1 MCRLQ
6 YNERS
11 WAIDVISEINRY
23 VAHINRPIKRG
34 GGENTLLGDATRLFP
49 DVLLFGSATTVEVL
63 QGWELKFP
71 DTAIT
76 DEELIKNA
84 RKKATNLRL
93 NSFLVWN
100 VTSATL
106 YITDD
111 RGVFVPKKSWNNLTH
126 IRKRDQVEGAR
137 AEWVG
142 VLHIIINELNDFFER
157 GELIRRSVIDSLSD
171 AGLID
176 IVLQNSALFAERL
189 EAHSVENAH
198 FDAVVKLWWKG
209 VKIEHGSRDRQLWNI
224 LAKELL
230 VSWVYKFIFAHILK
244 TNFTDAAEI
253 ENINEGSSVDDAIAI
268 FERITQRCDFWNIFS
283 LRFGED
289 LLPDTVWSQLIQLNG
304 FFKTVQLERIDQANL
319 QLLLQSLVHVARR
332 KIAGQ
337 FITPRPLARLLVL
350 LTAEDKRLSI
360 FDPCCGTGTIV
371 RAAYELKRE
380 YGLSSSDALSNV
392 WGEDK
397 FSFPVQI
404 STLSLTDSNN
414 LGEIIKV
421 FQKDITEL
429 SVGENIEFHNPNDG
443 QALLKKFPSID
454 YIVSNLPFVQQ
465 EDVAALNPNIN
476 KINAEIIRIS
486 GQRLTL
492 DARSDLYSYLPFYLW
507 FILNDGGKLG
517 IILSNSWLGTESGG
531 VFRSL
536 LNRFFNIEKVVI
548 SGDSRWFS
556 NVKVVTTLLILKKRT
571 EAEITRAQI
580 NENER
585 SSFSVLKNSINDA
598 SDTGIS
604 NIASK
609 IITGVANGEVQ
620 TQNYTKA
627 VIADLEEM
635 GVEWTALFANIN
647 WLCDIKEKL
656 VRVNDFF
663 DIKRGERRGWDAL
676 FYPAQGHGI
685 EPEYIKP
692 VLKSPTAI
700 NNLIAVADKEAF
712 CCSLT
717 LRELA
722 QSGHN
727 GALGWIR
734 RFEHE
739 VNTDGRPLVETLA
752 RSNMHWYELKPLTL
766 ADLVANINYDE
777 RIFIAKMRERSFVNQ
792 RLTRFTIRNTEI
804 DVDLCHALLN
814 SILSIFY
821 LEAMGFGRGLG
832 VLDLNATKIKK
843 QMRMLNPYLLDQN
856 TKNDIKRRFQPLL
869 NRPIGI
875 ITEELRM
882 ADRIEFDNAV
892 LSAFGIGHYREQ
904 IVNAFLT
911 LFRTRKAVD
920 R

>member
-11 WAIDVISEINRY
+11 WAIDVISEINHY
-23 VAHINRPIKRG
+23 VASIDKPIKRG
-34 GGENTLLGDATRLFP
+34 GGENTLFGGLTRLFP
-49 DVLLFGSATTVEVL
+49 DVLLFGSATSAEVL

-71 DTAIT
+71 DTSIT
-76 DEELIKNA
+76 DGELIENA
-84 RKKATNLRL
+84 RKKATTLRL

-100 VTSATL
+100 VTSAIL
-106 YITDD
+106 YVADG
-111 RGVFVPKKSWNNLTH
+111 RGGFVPKKSWNNLTH
-126 IRKRDQVEGAR
+126 IRERHQVEGAR
-137 AEWVG
+137 AEWLS
-142 VLHIIINELNDFFER
+142 VLHTIINDLNDFFEK
-157 GELIRRSVIDSLSD
+157 GELICRSVIDTLSD
-171 AGLID
+171 TGLID
-176 IVLQNSALFAERL
+176 IILQNSTLFAERL
-189 EAHSVENAH
+189 ETHAVEDAH
-198 FDAVVKLWWKG
+198 FDAQAKLWWRG
-209 VKIEHGSRDRQLWNI
+209 VKIEHGSRDRQLWDV

-230 VSWVYKFIFAHILK
+230 VSWMYKFIFAHILK
-244 TNFTDAAEI
+244 SNFTDASEI
-253 ENINEGSSVDDAIAI
+253 ENVNENSSVNDVIAI
-268 FERITQRCDFWNIFS
+268 FERITQKCDFWNIFS
-283 LRFGED
+283 LRFGEN
-289 LLPDTVWSQLIQLNG
+289 LLPDVVWLQLIQLNG

-319 QLLLQSLVHVARR
+319 QLLLQNLVHVARR

-337 FITPRPLARLLVL
+337 FTTPRSLARLLVL

-404 STLSLTDSNN
+404 STLSLTDSDN

-429 SVGENIEFHNPNDG
+429 SVGENIEFHNPDDG
-443 QALLKKFPSID
+443 QVLLKEFPSID

-465 EDVAALNPNIN
+465 EDVAVLNPNIN
-476 KINAEIIRIS
+476 KINAEITRVS

-492 DARSDLYSYLPFYLW
+492 GARSDLYSYLPFYLW

-531 VFRSL
+531 VFRKL
-536 LNRFFNIEKVVI
+536 LNLFFNIEKVVI
-548 SGDSRWFS
+548 SGNGRWFF

-571 EAEITRAQI
+571 EVEIARKQN

-585 SSFSVLKNSINDA
+585 LSFSVLKNSINGA
-598 SDTGIS
+598 SDTDIS

-609 IITGVANGEVQ
+609 IIVGAANGEVQ
-620 TQNYTKA
+620 IQNYTKA

-635 GVEWTALFANIN
+635 GVEWTALFADIK
-647 WLCDIKEKL
+647 WLSDIKEKL

-692 VLKSPTAI
+692 VLKSSTAI
-700 NNLIAVADKEAF
+700 NNLIAVASREAF

-717 LRELA
+717 IEELA
-722 QSGHN
+722 QIGHK
-727 GALGWIR
+727 GALSWIR

-752 RSNMHWYELKPLTL
+752 RSNMHWYELRPLTL

-843 QMRMLNPYLLDQN
+843 QMYMLNPDLLDRN
-856 TKNDIKRRFQPLL
+856 ARENIKRKFQLLL
-869 NRPIGI
+869 NRPIKI

-882 ADRIEFDNAV
+882 VDRIEFDNAV
-892 LSAFGIGHYREQ
+892 LSAFGISHYREQ

-911 LFRTRKAVD
+911 LFQIRKAVN